1 MKRALFVSD
10 YFTNGG
16 LETRILELVD
26 FYQRHGIESFL
37 ACDTLES
44 EHENK
49 FVQVLR
55 LPLRTFDFGAIV
67 RNTDKLVAFCRD
79 NEISMI
85 DCQPL
90 YGFVSAVLVSSVLH
104 LPMSYT
110 AHGLFTFPPAE
121 DPLNPLFYSLLEL
134 KHPQIFVVA
143 DYLRDV
149 YKSKFAEYQT
159 DTARNGVSLS
169 NLPKL
174 KIGHDSKWAYAAR
187 LSPEKTKPLLDSL
200 PIIEQSG
207 IVELDVFGDGE
218 SRNLIEQYIAEHTES
233 KLKINLRGW
242 YPDLQNQLAT
252 GGYSGFFG
260 TDRAAMEAMAIGLP
274 VIILGL
280 HGLGPAVSE
289 ASFNDLLYLNMSSDQ
304 NVDQERALYEIADIQ
319 TNPKKYN
326 VQSLVKEY
334 LDPEQLWKEYL
345 EKVNNIPV
353 DLGRDNMIEFWW
365 ERFYR
370 SVLLAQTVSNQE
382 KQIHS
387 LNQQVQ
393 ELSDSHF
400 RKASRKLKSITQKT
414 RGNSA

>member
-1 MKRALFVSD
+1 MGMKRVLFVSD

-16 LETRILELVD
+16 LETRILDLVD
-26 FYQRHGIESFL
+26 FYRRHGIESFL
-37 ACDTLES
+37 VCDTLEP
-44 EHENK
+44 EHEKK
-49 FVQVLR
+49 FVQILR
-55 LPLRTFDFGAIV
+55 LPLRTLDFKTIIH
-67 RNTDKLVAFCRD
+67 NTDKLVTFCRD
-79 NEISMI
+79 SGVEMI

-90 YGFVSAVLVSSVLH
+90 YGFIPAVLASSIQH
-104 LPMSYT
+104 IPMSYT
-110 AHGLFTFPPAE
+110 SHSIFALPSIA
-121 DPLNPLFYSLLEL
+121 DSSSPLFYSLLEL
-134 KHPQIFVVA
+134 KRPQIFVVG
-143 DYLRDV
+143 DYLLDV
-149 YKSKFAEYQT
+149 HKGKFMGCRT
-159 DTARNGVSLS
+159 DVARNGMSLS

-174 KIGHDSKWAYAAR
+174 KSGHGNRWAYAAR

-304 NVDQERALYEIADIQ
+304 NVDQERALYEIADIR
-319 TNPKKYN
+319 TNPEKYK
-326 VQSLVKEY
+326 VQSLVKKH
-334 LDPEQLWKEYL
+334 LDAEQLWKEYFKKT
-345 EKVNNIPV
+345 ESIPV
-353 DLGRDNMIEFWW
+353 DLGRDSMVEFWW
-365 ERFYR
+365 DKFYK
-370 SVLLAQTVSNQE
+370 SVLLEQTVSSQE
-382 KQIHS
+382 EQ
-387 LNQQVQ
+387 LNRLTQ
-393 ELSDSHF
+393 ELEESHF
-400 RKASRKLKSITQKT
+400 HKVAKMLRSVTKKRS
-414 RGNSA
+414 